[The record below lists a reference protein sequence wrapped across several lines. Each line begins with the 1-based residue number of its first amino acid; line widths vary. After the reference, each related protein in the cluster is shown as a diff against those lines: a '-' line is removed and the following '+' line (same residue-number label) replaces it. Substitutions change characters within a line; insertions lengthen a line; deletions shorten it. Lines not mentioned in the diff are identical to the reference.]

1 MKLGGCWPVL
11 AVALVLGAHGSA
23 AFSQSAVTS
32 PALSTEVAP
41 PDSAAP
47 LPLGYDDLLQDNE
60 PPSRPPASTGPT
72 SVAAPPDAVSV
83 PDLPPPATAPL
94 VTPQP
99 VAAAL
104 PSGSGVLDSA
114 TVQRIVDRL
123 VAMHF
128 LYAAADAQDADA
140 LTQAIRDFQESA
152 GISPTGTLDRDT
164 IGRLTTP

>member
-1 MKLGGCWPVL
+1 MRPIATSSGYT
-11 AVALVLGAHGSA
+11 SA
-23 AFSQSAVTS
+23 AFAQSAVTS
-32 PALSTEVAP
+32 PALSPAVEPRDPADP
-41 PDSAAP
+41 P
-47 LPLGYDDLLQDNE
+47 LPILYDDLMRDDE
-60 PPSRPPASTGPT
+60 PPSKPSAATGPT
-72 SVAAPPDAVSV
+72 SAAAPPDAVTV

-94 VTPQP
+94 VTPSP

-104 PSGSGVLDSA
+104 PAGSGVLDSA

-128 LYAAADAQDADA
+128 LYAAADAQDSEVMA
-140 LTQAIRDFQESA
+140 QAIRDFQESA